1 MRSGHESIGVRTF
14 HSIPEITKDLLSR
27 NFLLRKKAREELV
40 EIGEPS
46 LDFLIELATSKDEK
60 VRWEAIITIVQ
71 IGSLETLDVLLIA
84 LRDEEFSIRW
94 LAAEGLINLGKFVIV
109 PLLQELQ
116 SNPDSGFIRRGAHH
130 VLHELKKNG
139 VFKDDYGLVEQL
151 GNEFDH
157 SGIPVKVQ
165 MTLDSIRFN

>member
-1 MRSGHESIGVRTF
+1 MRSSHESIGLRSF

-40 EIGEPS
+40 DIGEPS

-71 IGSLETLDVLLIA
+71 IGSLETLDVLLNA

-94 LAAEGLINLGKFVIV
+94 LAAEGLINLGKFVII

-116 SNPDSGFIRRGAHH
+116 SNPDSGFIRHGAHH
-130 VLHELKKNG
+130 VLHELKKTVLKPIWRSN
-139 VFKDDYGLVEQL
+139 V
-151 GNEFDH
+151 
-157 SGIPVKVQ
+157 
-165 MTLDSIRFN
+165 IRTRLSESPSNA